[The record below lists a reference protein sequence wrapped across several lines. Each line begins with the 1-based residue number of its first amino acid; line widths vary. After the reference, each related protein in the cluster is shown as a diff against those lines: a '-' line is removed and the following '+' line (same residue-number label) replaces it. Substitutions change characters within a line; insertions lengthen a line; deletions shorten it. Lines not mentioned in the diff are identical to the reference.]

1 MPAHRKNL
9 DILAANGATAHD
21 PQRFR
26 DRKPSPKVDRPLGS
40 APKSLTT
47 AEQAAWKEIK
57 SQAPEGIL
65 TAADR
70 TAVEM
75 ASRLMVGMRKG
86 ELTAA
91 EMNIFLSLLAR
102 FGMTPADRNKLQV
115 APAQKPEETDDPW
128 NFVRR
133 PGNAVRTG
141 RNRRQDA
148 GVQVGSA
155 RVSETLN

>member
-40 APKSLTT
+40 APKRLSP

-57 SQAPEGIL
+57 EQAADGIL
-65 TAADR
+65 TIADR
-70 TAVEM
+70 AAVEM
-75 ASRLMVGMRKG
+75 AARLMAGSWAG
-86 ELTAA
+86 ALSAA
-91 EMNIFLSLLAR
+91 EKSIYVSLLAR
-102 FGMTPADRNKLQV
+102 FGMTPMDRNKL
-115 APAQKPEETDDPW
+115 PATSTQKPDETDDPW

-133 PGNAVRTG
+133 PGNAVRAG
-141 RNRRQDA
+141 RNQRQDP